1 MLPLGVPDP
10 GGVTEVMLAVKLIG
24 WPVTANA
31 AELVRPTVTAALETV
46 WLTLPVLGL

>member
-10 GGVTEVMLAVKLIG
+10 GGVTEADGRREADRLARDG
-24 WPVTANA
+24 QRT
-31 AELVRPTVTAALETV
+31 ELVRLTVTAALETV